1 MWKWIFDNIKGVHQ
15 QKKNELQNDDE
26 YFEFM
31 IEDFNRRL
39 QFSFFIGSLLGV
51 IVGVMAFITVYQ
63 GISIK

>member
-1 MWKWIFDNIKGVHQ
+1 MWKWIFDNIKGVHR

-39 QFSFFIGSLLGV
+39 QFSFFMGSLLGV